1 MTMARKNKPTNPG
14 HSDEAY
20 QDQIL
25 PCVSR
30 TFALT
35 IPQLPPDLSRSVT
48 NAYLLCRVA
57 DTIEDEPQIAPP
69 DTLLYME
76 RFSDAVAGVDDA
88 QLLGTE
94 LAEKLSQWTLPAERE
109 LVINLPRVLRVTR
122 QLPLRQQTAIRR
134 CVDTMCHG
142 MHQFQRTA
150 SVRGLDTVQDLDS
163 YCYYVAGVV
172 GEMLTELFCSYST
185 DIEQHRAQL
194 SRLAP
199 SFAQGLQMTNILKDV
214 WEDRSRGACWLPQ
227 DVFSRH
233 GVDLSHLTA
242 ETGGSGFAAGMH
254 ELVGLAHAHL
264 RNALEFTLLIPA
276 REVGIRRFCLWAI
289 GLAVLT
295 LKRIAANPGFTQGAQ
310 VKVSRRTVAVTLAL
324 SNAATRHN
332 KLLRFLFN
340 RAASG
345 LPLAMLEPDWQ
356 PRKLQMH
363 SGDGAEHATSA
374 YYRTRRVNVRDAAA
388 DVGLL
393 RQPDRGT
400 VQ

>member
-1 MTMARKNKPTNPG
+1 MARQTASTNPG
-14 HSDEAY
+14 HTDEAY
-20 QDQIL
+20 QVQIL
-25 PCVSR
+25 PSVSR

-94 LAEKLSQWTLPAERE
+94 LAQKLSQWTLPAERE
-109 LVINLPRVLRVTR
+109 LIINLPRVIRVTR

-150 SVRGLDTVQDLDS
+150 SVRGLDTVADLDS

-172 GEMLTELFCSYST
+172 GEMLTELFCSHSP
-185 DIEQHRAQL
+185 DIERHRVAL
-194 SRLAP
+194 TRLAP

-227 DVFSRH
+227 DLFSRH

-242 ETGGSGFAAGMH
+242 ASPGNGFAAGMP

-276 REVGIRRFCLWAI
+276 REIGIRRFCLWAI

-324 SNAATRHN
+324 SNAATRRN
-332 KLLRFLFN
+332 GLLRFLFN
-340 RAASG
+340 RAAAG
-345 LPLAMLEPDWQ
+345 LPLAVLAPDWE
-356 PRKLQMH
+356 PRKLQLA
-363 SGDGAEHATSA
+363 GDEAADHAVSPYQRA
-374 YYRTRRVNVRDAAA
+374 RRVSVREA
-388 DVGLL
+388 
-393 RQPDRGT
+393 
-400 VQ
+400 

>member
-1 MTMARKNKPTNPG
+1 MARQIKSTPAG

-20 QDQIL
+20 QDHIL
-25 PCVSR
+25 PAVSR

-76 RFSDAVAGVDDA
+76 RFSDAVAGVADA
-88 QLLGTE
+88 QLLGTD
-94 LAEKLSQWTLPAERE
+94 LADKLSQWTIPAERD
-109 LVINLPRVLRVTR
+109 LIINLARVIRVTR
-122 QLPLRQQTAIRR
+122 QLPMRQQAAIRR

-150 SVRGLDTVQDLDS
+150 SVRGLDTVADLDS

-172 GEMLTELFCSYST
+172 GEMLTELFCSHSA
-185 DIEQHRAQL
+185 DIERQRAEL

-227 DVFSRH
+227 EVFTRH
-233 GVDLSHLTA
+233 GVELSHLA
-242 ETGGSGFAAGMH
+242 PGNAGGGGFAAGMH

-276 REVGIRRFCLWAI
+276 RETGIRRFCLWAI

-295 LKRIAANPGFTQGAQ
+295 LQRIAANPGFTAGSQ

-324 SNAATRHN
+324 SNAATRRN
-332 KLLRFLFN
+332 ALLRFLFN
-340 RAASG
+340 RAAAG
-345 LPLAMLEPDWQ
+345 LPRAMLAADWA
-356 PRKLQMH
+356 PRKLLMAED
-363 SGDGAEHATSA
+363 GDHAASA
-374 YYRTRRVNVRDAAA
+374 YHRARRVTVRDAEEEL
-388 DVGLL
+388 DLL

>member
-1 MTMARKNKPTNPG
+1 MARQITSTNPG

-20 QDQIL
+20 QDQVL
-25 PCVSR
+25 PLVSR

-76 RFSDAVAGVDDA
+76 RFSDAVAGVADA
-88 QLLGTE
+88 AQLGTE
-94 LAEKLSQWTLPAERE
+94 LAQKLSQWTLAAERE
-109 LVINLPRVLRVTR
+109 LILNLARVIRVTR
-122 QLPLRQQTAIRR
+122 ALPLRQQAAIRR

-150 SVRGLDTVQDLDS
+150 SVRGLDTVEDLDS

-172 GEMLTELFCSYST
+172 GEMLTELFCSHSP
-185 DIEQHRAQL
+185 DIEQQRLVL

-227 DVFSRH
+227 EVFSRH

-242 ETGGSGFAAGMH
+242 HNGGGGFAAGMH

-264 RNALEFTLLIPA
+264 RNALEFTLRIPA
-276 REVGIRRFCLWAI
+276 RETGIRRFCLWAI

-295 LKRIAANPGFTQGAQ
+295 LKRISANPGFTQGAQ

-324 SNAATRHN
+324 SNAATRRDG
-332 KLLRFLFN
+332 LLRFLFN
-340 RAASG
+340 RAAAG
-345 LPLAMLEPDWQ
+345 LPLAKLAADWS
-356 PRKLQMH
+356 PRKLQLP
-363 SGDGAEHATSA
+363 GDAEHAASDFH
-374 YYRTRRVNVRDAAA
+374 RTRRVTLRDAAPEL
-388 DVGLL
+388 GLMPE
-393 RQPDRGT
+393 PDRGT
-400 VQ
+400 AQ

>member
-1 MTMARKNKPTNPG
+1 MARQIQSTNPG
-14 HSDEAY
+14 HADEAY
-20 QDQIL
+20 QEQIL
-25 PCVSR
+25 PSVSR

-76 RFSDAVAGVDDA
+76 RFSDAVAGVADA
-88 QLLGTE
+88 QALGSE
-94 LAEKLSQWTLPAERE
+94 LAERLSQWTLPAERE
-109 LVINLPRVLRVTR
+109 LIINLARVIRVTR
-122 QLPLRQQTAIRR
+122 QLPMRQQAAIRR
-134 CVDTMCHG
+134 CVDAMCHG

-150 SVRGLDTVQDLDS
+150 SVRGLDTIADLDS

-172 GEMLTELFCSYST
+172 GEMLTELFCSHSP
-185 DIEQHRAQL
+185 DIEQHRAAL

-242 ETGGSGFAAGMH
+242 HTGGKGFAAGMQ
-254 ELVGLAHAHL
+254 ELVALAHAHL

-276 REVGIRRFCLWAI
+276 RETGIRRFCLWAI

-295 LKRIAANPGFTQGAQ
+295 LKRIAANPGFTQGSQ
-310 VKVSRRTVAVTLAL
+310 VKVSRRTVTVTLAL

-332 KLLRFLFN
+332 SLLRFLFN
-340 RAASG
+340 RAAAG
-345 LPLAMLEPDWQ
+345 LPLAVLAPDWE
-356 PRKLQMH
+356 PRKLQLAA
-363 SGDGAEHATSA
+363 DDTAEHAASA
-374 YYRTRRVNVRDAAA
+374 YHRTRRVNVRDAQGE
-388 DVGLL
+388 VGLL

>member
-1 MTMARKNKPTNPG
+1 MARQSKSTIPG
-14 HSDEAY
+14 HTDEAY
-20 QDQIL
+20 QEQIL
-25 PCVSR
+25 PLVSR

-76 RFSDAVAGVDDA
+76 RFSDAVAGVADA
-88 QLLGTE
+88 QALGIE
-94 LAEKLSQWTLPAERE
+94 LAGKLSQWTLPAERE
-109 LVINLPRVLRVTR
+109 LIMHLAQVIRVTR
-122 QLPLRQQTAIRR
+122 QLPLRQQAAIRR

-150 SVRGLDTVQDLDS
+150 SVRGLDTLEDLDS

-172 GEMLTELFCSYST
+172 GEMLTELFCAHAP
-185 DIEQHRAQL
+185 DIEEHRAAL

-233 GVDLSHLTA
+233 GVELSHLTA
-242 ETGGSGFAAGMH
+242 QNGGGGFAAGMR
-254 ELVGLAHAHL
+254 ELVGVAHAHL
-264 RNALEFTLLIPA
+264 RKALEFTLLIPG
-276 REVGIRRFCLWAI
+276 RETGIRRFCLWAI

-295 LKRIAANPGFTQGAQ
+295 LRRIAANPGFTQGAQ

-332 KLLRFLFN
+332 ALLRFLFN
-340 RAASG
+340 RAAAG
-345 LPLAMLEPDWQ
+345 LPLASLAPDWQ
-356 PRKLQMH
+356 PRKLQMPEEA
-363 SGDGAEHATSA
+363 GEHAASA
-374 YYRTRRVNVRDAAA
+374 YHRSRRVNVRGAQDEVDA
-388 DVGLL
+388 LL

>member
-1 MTMARKNKPTNPG
+1 MARQITSTNPG

-25 PCVSR
+25 PSVSR

-76 RFSDAVAGVDDA
+76 RFSDAVAGVADP
-88 QLLGTE
+88 QVLGTE
-94 LAEKLSQWTLPAERE
+94 LADRLSQWTLPAERE
-109 LVINLPRVLRVTR
+109 LIINLARVIRVTR
-122 QLPLRQQTAIRR
+122 QLPMRQQAAIRR
-134 CVDTMCHG
+134 CVDAMCHG

-150 SVRGLDTVQDLDS
+150 SVRGLETIADLDS

-172 GEMLTELFCSYST
+172 GEMLTELFCSHSP
-185 DIEQHRAQL
+185 DIEQQRAAL

-227 DVFSRH
+227 EVFSRH
-233 GVDLSHLTA
+233 GVDLSHLDA
-242 ETGGSGFAAGMH
+242 ANGAAGNGFAAGMQ

-276 REVGIRRFCLWAI
+276 RETGIRRFCLWAI

-295 LKRIAANPGFTQGAQ
+295 LKRIAANPGFTQGSQ

-324 SNAATRHN
+324 SNAATRRN
-332 KLLRFLFN
+332 GLLRFLFN
-340 RAASG
+340 RAAAG
-345 LPLAMLEPDWQ
+345 LPLAVLAPDWE
-356 PRKLQMH
+356 PRKLQLVAE
-363 SGDGAEHATSA
+363 DAVEHAVSA
-374 YYRTRRVNVRDAAA
+374 YHRTRRVNVRDAQ
-388 DVGLL
+388 DEVGLL

>member
-1 MTMARKNKPTNPG
+1 MARQNKPTNPG

-25 PCVSR
+25 PHVSR

-76 RFSDAVAGVDDA
+76 RFSDAVAGVADA
-88 QLLGTE
+88 QALGSE

-109 LVINLPRVLRVTR
+109 LIIHLARVIRITR
-122 QLPLRQQTAIRR
+122 QLPLRQQAAIRR

-150 SVRGLDTVQDLDS
+150 SVRGLDTLEDLDS

-172 GEMLTELFCSYST
+172 GEMLTELFCSHAP
-185 DIEQHRAQL
+185 DIEQHRAAL

-227 DVFSRH
+227 EVFTRH
-233 GVDLSHLTA
+233 GVDLSHLTP
-242 ETGGSGFAAGMH
+242 ESGGSGFAAGMQ
-254 ELVGLAHAHL
+254 ELVGVAHAHL
-264 RNALEFTLLIPA
+264 RKALEFTLLIPA
-276 REVGIRRFCLWAI
+276 RETGIRRFCLWAI

-295 LKRIAANPGFTQGAQ
+295 LKRIAANPGFTQGSQ

-324 SNAATRHN
+324 SNAATRYN
-332 KLLRFLFN
+332 GLLRLLFN
-340 RAASG
+340 RAAAG
-345 LPLAMLEPDWQ
+345 LPLASLAADWQ
-356 PRKLQMH
+356 PRKLQL
-363 SGDGAEHATSA
+363 SDDTGEHAASA
-374 YYRTRRVNVRDAAA
+374 YHRTRRVNMRDAE
-388 DVGLL
+388 DEVGALL